1 MVNEVHKISNSSPA
15 FSSKNFHCCRFA
27 PGLRLAQPALGI
39 LLLWVSSLL
48 VAIQPQLLG
57 EAF

>member
-1 MVNEVHKISNSSPA
+1 MVNEVHKISNNFPA
-15 FSSKNFHCCRFA
+15 FCFKKFHCPRFA
-27 PGLRLAQPALGI
+27 PGLRLAQPAPGM

>member
-1 MVNEVHKISNSSPA
+1 MVNEVHKISNNFPA
-15 FSSKNFHCCRFA
+15 FCPRFA
-27 PGLRLAQPALGI
+27 PGLRLAQPAPGI